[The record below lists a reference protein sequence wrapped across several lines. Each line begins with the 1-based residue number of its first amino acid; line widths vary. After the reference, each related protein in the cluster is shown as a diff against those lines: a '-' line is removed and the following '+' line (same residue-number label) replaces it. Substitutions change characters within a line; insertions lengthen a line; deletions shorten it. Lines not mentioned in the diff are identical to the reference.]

1 MVLTARM
8 SVGQTATGEG
18 FELEAIAGAIIGGA
32 SAEGGKGT
40 VIGTIFGIM
49 VIYTV
54 KNGMSLLSIN
64 AYWQMAVQGAIILLA
79 VFLDIMRRR
88 QK

>member
-1 MVLTARM
+1 
-8 SVGQTATGEG
+8 
-18 FELEAIAGAIIGGA
+18 
-32 SAEGGKGT
+32 
-40 VIGTIFGIM
+40 M